1 MHLTPQCQQI
11 ANSIK
16 ETTVMLQLYSQVL
29 KVYFVEN

>member
-11 ANSIK
+11 AKGIE
-16 ETTVMLQLYSQVL
+16 ETTVMLQLHSQVL